1 MSSAGMSSA
10 RRLHWLTLL
19 TAMLVCPSLSAQTPT
34 YRLSVNTEEYPPFN
48 YQIDGVIVGEATAR
62 LRRAFDETGI
72 DARFQLFPW
81 ARAYTEARFR
91 PDHCVYST
99 TRTPA
104 RELMFRWA
112 GPLAI
117 NEWAAL
123 ARTDTTFTPT
133 RLSELVGLRVGS
145 FREDAIGDYAESR
158 GIRIIRAPSERVN
171 VARLE
176 AGLLDVIVTG
186 RATAE
191 AIAAERHVVLRHL
204 FTFAYMPLYLACHPS
219 VPHHVMMRLQHV
231 LRATP

>member
-1 MSSAGMSSA
+1 MSSA
-10 RRLHWLTLL
+10 RRLHWLTFLTWL
-19 TAMLVCPSLSAQTPT
+19 TAMLSCSPLSAQTPT

-48 YQIDGVIVGEATAR
+48 YEIDGEIVGDATAR
-62 LRRAFDETGI
+62 LRRAFEEVGI
-72 DARFQLFPW
+72 DAQFQLFPW

-123 ARTDTTFTPT
+123 ARTDTPFTPT
-133 RLSELVGLRVGS
+133 QIKELRGLRVGS
-145 FREDAIGDYAESR
+145 FREDAIGDYVESR
-158 GIRIIRAPSERVN
+158 GISVIRAPSERVN

-191 AIAAERHVVLRHL
+191 AIAAERHLTLRHL